1 VTSLLIME
9 DGKILFERYRCNR
22 RPKQR
27 FFSWSTA
34 KSITALLVGIT
45 QEKGLLQSLDDKAA
59 VFRPA
64 SAKAAR
70 MARSAFGT
78 RRAWVQACAGM
89 RLVSDAMTSM
99 IYGERY
105 FDGRQI
111 IPKEFLF
118 DATDPSR

>member
-1 VTSLLIME
+1 MK

-22 RPKQR
+22 RPEQR
-27 FFSWSTA
+27 FFSWSMA
-34 KSITALLVGIT
+34 KGLTALLVGIA
-45 QEKGLLQSLDDKAA
+45 QEKGLIQSLDDKAA

-64 SAKAAR
+64 SAKATP

-78 RRAWVQACAGM
+78 RRAWVQACAEM
-89 RLVSDAMTSM
+89 RLMSDAMTSM